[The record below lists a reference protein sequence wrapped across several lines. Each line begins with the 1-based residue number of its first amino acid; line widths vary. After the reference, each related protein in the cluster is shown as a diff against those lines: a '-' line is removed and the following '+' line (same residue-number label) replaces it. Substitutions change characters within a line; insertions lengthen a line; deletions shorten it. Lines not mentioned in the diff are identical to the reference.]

1 MQERLLTLGVM
12 GLGLAHELQ
21 SPLTATALG
30 LELLALRLR
39 GDDPPGAAEVA
50 DEVER
55 TLERVRRMAALVQ
68 RMRAFAKAGGGAD
81 EAVDLNRAADEAL
94 ALTRPAL
101 SELSAARLVRGAQ
114 DAVPLVRGD
123 RLLLEQAIGCLI
135 INAAD
140 ALGAAE
146 GAERTVT
153 VAVRRLA
160 DGAALEV
167 LDDGPGFP
175 DAEAARAPGVSS
187 KGEAGMGVGL
197 ALVELV
203 ARDAGA
209 ILEIGNRPDGGA
221 RAALRFHVD
230 SGKAEDA
237 EGTP

>member
-1 MQERLLTLGVM
+1 MLTLGVM

-39 GDDPPGAAEVA
+39 GDDPPDASEVA
-50 DEVER
+50 GEVER
-55 TLERVRRMAALVQ
+55 ALDRVRRMGALVQ
-68 RMRAFAKAGGGAD
+68 RMRAFAKAGGGAG
-81 EAVDLNRAADEAL
+81 EVVDLNVVADEAL

-101 SELSAARLVRGAQ
+101 SELSAARLVRGGR
-114 DAVPLVRGD
+114 DAVPPVRGD
-123 RLLLEQAIGCLI
+123 RLLLEQAVGCLI

-140 ALGAAE
+140 ALGTTTASAD
-146 GAERTVT
+146 RTVT
-153 VAVRRLA
+153 VTVRQLP

-175 DAEAARAPGVSS
+175 DAEAARQPGVSS

-197 ALVELV
+197 ALVEMV

-209 ILEIGNRPDGGA
+209 ILEIGNRRGGGA
-221 RAALRFHVD
+221 RAALRFCTIE
-230 SGKAEDA
+230 GAEDA
-237 EGTP
+237 TD